1 VEVQTADHMAS
12 GVIVMPRH
20 HQLAW
25 QKARAFKVT
34 VSADQI
40 ERI

>member
-1 VEVQTADHMAS
+1 MAS

-25 QKARAFKVT
+25 QKARAFT
-34 VSADQI
+34 ITLSADQI